1 MSAQC
6 WIYYILYR
14 TDGRDPES
22 YSGEVHWEE
31 SDTLAD
37 HLHICFHKWS
47 SDHCD
52 HRWALWWNYTCMDP
66 NGDIVLNS
74 YHNIYMLFLKNNKN
88 NILTALAVTALYS
101 DYIVVLQKEQKHEM
115 WVNKYVFG

>member
-1 MSAQC
+1 
-6 WIYYILYR
+6 
-14 TDGRDPES
+14 
-22 YSGEVHWEE
+22 
-31 SDTLAD
+31 
-37 HLHICFHKWS
+37 
-47 SDHCD
+47 
-52 HRWALWWNYTCMDP
+52 MDP